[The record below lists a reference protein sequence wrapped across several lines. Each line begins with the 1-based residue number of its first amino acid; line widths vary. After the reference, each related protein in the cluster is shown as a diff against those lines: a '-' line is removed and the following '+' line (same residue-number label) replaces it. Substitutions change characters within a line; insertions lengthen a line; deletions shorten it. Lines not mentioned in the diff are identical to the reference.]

1 MAFIST
7 QVALATTPAVVLY
20 AYETNQTGTKDDPIP
35 ITIICASAIYVG
47 GSNVSSSNGFL
58 LPANTP
64 LNLQVF
70 GSSEILY
77 AISVA
82 ATPTAYVLM
91 GRQ

>member
-1 MAFIST
+1 MAFLPS
-7 QVALATTPAVVLY
+7 QVALNASTATALY
-20 AYETNQTGTKDDPIP
+20 AFETNQTGTKDDPIP
-35 ITIICASAIYVG
+35 ITIICATSMYLG
-47 GSNVSSSNGFL
+47 GSAVSTGNGFL

-77 AISVA
+77 AIASA
-82 ATPTAYVLM
+82 STPTCYVLM

>member
-1 MAFIST
+1 MAFLST
-7 QVALATTPAVVLY
+7 QVALNASTATALY

-35 ITIICASAIYVG
+35 VTIICASAIYVG
-47 GSNVSSSNGFL
+47 GSGVTSGNGFV

-77 AISVA
+77 GLAESS
-82 ATPTAYVLM
+82 TPTAYVLM

>member
-1 MAFIST
+1 MAFVSS
-7 QVALATTPAVVLY
+7 QVALNASTATALY
-20 AYETNQTGTKDDPIP
+20 AFEATNSGTKDDPVP
-35 ITIICASAIYVG
+35 ITILCGSAIYIG
-47 GSNVSSSNGFL
+47 GSGVTSANGFV

-77 AISVA
+77 ALAES